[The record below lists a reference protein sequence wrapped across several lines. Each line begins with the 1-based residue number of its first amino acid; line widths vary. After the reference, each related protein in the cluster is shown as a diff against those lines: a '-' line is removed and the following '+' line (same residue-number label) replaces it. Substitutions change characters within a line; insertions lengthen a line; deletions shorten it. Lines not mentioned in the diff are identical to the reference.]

1 MGIVSRL
8 QQYFRDRSKVHI
20 SVQIALLGLL
30 LAAILYL
37 SGDALRSELELYY
50 DYSLKIVQGKLP
62 YRDFPVEYP
71 PLALLPMLVPQ
82 WLNRITSYQFAGYEF
97 FFYAQ
102 NILLVCAIGP
112 LILKI
117 ATIQQLPKTKR
128 QILMAYS
135 LLTVTNALF
144 ILGRYDIFCAWL
156 TVWATWFILTDRP
169 LCSGAVLG
177 LGAATKLYPALLVP
191 IFAIHCLTQKQPAIA
206 IRLVAG
212 FTTVIFALLLL
223 LSPLGLDNLSYF
235 FNYHKLRG
243 LQLESLPSGL
253 LILAH
258 KFGWVALNTTV
269 NYGAVHLESPVAKPI
284 LQALPFAFVLGVM
297 AALVSYWRQ
306 IKNRLSANRSFSSR
320 QLTIYILAILSV
332 FISTNK
338 VFSPQYLIWLLPFI
352 PLLPS
357 RQIGLFSL
365 ISVLTFLIY
374 PVFYGF
380 LIDEQIV
387 LVLMLNFRNYL
398 TVVLA
403 VRLIRKP
410 TPRPTL
416 KSLETETS

>member
-1 MGIVSRL
+1 MDMSIVSGL

-20 SVQIALLGLL
+20 SVQLALLSFL

-82 WLNRITSYQFAGYEF
+82 WLNRITSYRFAGYEF

-117 ATIQQLPKTKR
+117 AAIQQLPKTKQ
-128 QILMAYS
+128 QILMAYG
-135 LLTVTNALF
+135 LLTVANALF

-156 TVWATWFILTDRP
+156 TVWATWLILTDRP
-169 LCSGAVLG
+169 FCSGAVLA

-191 IFAIHCLTQKQPAIA
+191 IFAIHCLTQKQPAIV

-212 FTTVIFALLLL
+212 FTAAIFVLFLL

-235 FNYHKLRG
+235 FNYHRLRG

-258 KFGWVALNTTV
+258 KFGWVTLNTTV
-269 NYGAVHLESPVAKPI
+269 NYGALHLESPAAKPI
-284 LQALPFAFVLGVM
+284 LQGLPFVFALGVM
-297 AALVSYWRQ
+297 ATLLSYCDRVR
-306 IKNRLSANRSFSSR
+306 NHLSANRSLSSR
-320 QLTIYILAILSV
+320 QLAIYILAILSV
-332 FISTNK
+332 FILTNK

-380 LIDEQIV
+380 LIDEQIT
-387 LVLMLNFRNYL
+387 LVIMLNCRNYL
-398 TVVLA
+398 IGVLA
-403 VRLIRKP
+403 VRSIRYLY
-410 TPRPTL
+410 T
-416 KSLETETS
+416 